1 MNNMNFDEN
10 TMNKLKDMM
19 NKGELNDVISQIP
32 PEMIQNFSSMMS
44 QNNSNTSS
52 NNNSSNTS
60 NNNNFDF
67 SQIDMNTILKMKSV
81 MEKLNQS
88 NDPRSNLLYSLKP
101 YLREEKKGKLDQ
113 YANLMNIAKIADI
126 FKDNNKE
133 SKSMLE
139 RMKELIA
146 DQLSVNADIITEA
159 SSFKDD
165 LGADS
170 LDLFELVMAL
180 EDEYSIEIP
189 ADDLQ
194 KMATVGDVIGYL
206 KDKGVEE

>member
-1 MNNMNFDEN
+1 MNNINFDEN

-133 SKSMLE
+133 SPH
-139 RMKELIA
+139 
-146 DQLSVNADIITEA
+146 N
-159 SSFKDD
+159 
-165 LGADS
+165 G
-170 LDLFELVMAL
+170 
-180 EDEYSIEIP
+180 
-189 ADDLQ
+189 
-194 KMATVGDVIGYL
+194 
-206 KDKGVEE
+206 

>member
-10 TMNKLKDMM
+10 TINKLKDMM

-44 QNNSNTSS
+44 GNNTNTSNTS
-52 NNNSSNTS
+52 NNNSSNNT
-60 NNNNFDF
+60 NFDF

-81 MEKLNQS
+81 MEKLNNS

-113 YANLMNIAKIADI
+113 YANLLNVAKIADL

-133 SKSMLE
+133 
-139 RMKELIA
+139 
-146 DQLSVNADIITEA
+146 NPHN
-159 SSFKDD
+159 
-165 LGADS
+165 G
-170 LDLFELVMAL
+170 
-180 EDEYSIEIP
+180 
-189 ADDLQ
+189 
-194 KMATVGDVIGYL
+194 
-206 KDKGVEE
+206 